1 MVSTR
6 KKIKQGNRTES
17 KWEKLGQVDKIDR
30 EGSPKKTLLNND
42 LLSQQE
48 KDMEK
53 RIPKV
58 GRAEGV
64 RNSKEASGR

>member
-42 LLSQQE
+42 LLS
-48 KDMEK
+48 
-53 RIPKV
+53 
-58 GRAEGV
+58 
-64 RNSKEASGR
+64 